1 MFLSLLLSVVTLNPA
16 MAPQMHPGFTTGI
29 VQADHVSPDKVCKP
43 GDICGSKKTSLKG
56 CFFNNAWKSGS
67 YGATP
72 LTIDVTETPGKTTWV
87 YWVNATNT
95 NLTVMGSPTANYYC
109 PPTS

>member
-16 MAPQMHPGFTTGI
+16 VAPPMHAGFTTGVI
-29 VQADHVSPDKVCKP
+29 QADRFSPDKVCKP

-56 CFFNNAWKSGS
+56 CFFNNLWKNGS

-72 LTIDVTETPGKTTWV
+72 LTVDVTETPGKTTWV
-87 YWVNATNT
+87 YWVNTTNT
-95 NLTVMGSPTANYYC
+95 NLTVMGAPSANYYC
-109 PPTS
+109 PPS